1 MASTTTSKCRCA
13 SVDAGWCTAAGSLIA
28 VGADVRVPL
37 LEVSEQTVI
46 SVQVGAAVE
55 HWVEQFQQRGM
66 QFGHGTAR
74 YFAFGLIERALAM
87 RLINGVAKVD
97 ATFKDCAFMTHQAR
111 IGFLARFSQVVDA
124 VRSVWHLSAL
134 VQVAVRWLSLCSH
147 AGTSASC
154 HYGWGGTLASAD
166 AWRCN
171 GCD

>member
-1 MASTTTSKCRCA
+1 M
-13 SVDAGWCTAAGSLIA
+13 DAGWCTAAGSLIA

-111 IGFLARFSQVVDA
+111 IGSLARFSQVVDA

-134 VQVAVRWLSLCSH
+134 RACKISAVSVSVNACARNRYTARPWASIFSTVCYCRIHISVNC
-147 AGTSASC
+147 TS
-154 HYGWGGTLASAD
+154 
-166 AWRCN
+166 R
-171 GCD
+171 